1 MDIFS
6 TMEKFT
12 TQEKCLEFLEELR
25 WRGNVCCIHCGSLW
39 VGRKNKNNIAH
50 GWNCYDCGSAF
61 TVTAG
66 TMFHKTKIP
75 LRKWF
80 VAISIMLN
88 SKKGI
93 SSIALARH
101 LDMNQKSAW
110 YMQMRI
116 RNHMKDD
123 ILLKGIVEADETY
136 VGGKPRHRAKRKDK
150 KQGTKKVP
158 VVGAVQRGGKIIAKF
173 IGELGGGNLRNF
185 LLKHIE
191 KGTTLMTDGF
201 SGYKSVE
208 DYMDRKIINHKEKY
222 VDGDIYTNTIEG
234 FWSEV
239 KRAFYGVH
247 HWYSTKWLP
256 LYIQE
261 SCFKRNHK
269 DDEDVFADFL
279 KMSVSPS
286 NI

>member
-6 TMEKFT
+6 TMEKFP

-25 WRGNVCCIHCGSLW
+25 WRGNVCCIHCGSFW

-80 VAISIMLN
+80 LAISIMLN

-101 LDMNQKSAW
+101 LNMNQKSAW

-136 VGGKPRHRAKRKDK
+136 VGGKPRYRKKREIEKSK
-150 KQGTKKVP
+150 KGRGTKKVP
-158 VVGAVQRGGKIIAKF
+158 VVGAVQRGGKVIAKF
-173 IGELGGGNLRNF
+173 IGNLGGDNLKNF
-185 LLKHIE
+185 RRLVL
-191 KGTTLMTDGF
+191 T
-201 SGYKSVE
+201 
-208 DYMDRKIINHKEKY
+208 R
-222 VDGDIYTNTIEG
+222 
-234 FWSEV
+234 
-239 KRAFYGVH
+239 
-247 HWYSTKWLP
+247 
-256 LYIQE
+256 Q
-261 SCFKRNHK
+261 RNHK
-269 DDEDVFADFL
+269 DDEDVFTDFL
-279 KMSVSPS
+279 KMSV
-286 NI
+286 